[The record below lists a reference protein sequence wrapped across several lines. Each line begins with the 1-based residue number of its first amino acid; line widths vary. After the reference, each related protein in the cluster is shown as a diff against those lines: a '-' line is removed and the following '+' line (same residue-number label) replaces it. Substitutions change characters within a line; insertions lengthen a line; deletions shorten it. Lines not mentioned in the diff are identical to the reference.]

1 MDTLVNR
8 LRGIYEIGPN
18 AEFGT
23 RSFAGIVAPIS
34 FEAAIEIE
42 QLQNKLKW
50 AYCNK
55 IGSDSIIGL
64 DSCDDFKDWIDN
76 LIIPCENRA

>member
-23 RSFAGIVAPIS
+23 RSFADFVPPIS
-34 FEAAIEIE
+34 LEAANKIDELE
-42 QLQNKLKW
+42 DKLKW

-55 IGSDSIIGL
+55 IGSDSIVGL

-76 LIIPCENRA
+76 LTPQGK